1 MLQVINFD
9 LSHYK
14 LERPFLA
21 DTVEKLDKNGGLF
34 FCRKAKHSELL
45 SALTM

>member
-1 MLQVINFD
+1 V
-9 LSHYK
+9 K
-14 LERPFLA
+14 LKYETTMTWLA
-21 DTVEKLDKNGGLF
+21 QDPVCADAVEKLDKNGELF

>member
-1 MLQVINFD
+1 MPQVINFD

-21 DTVEKLDKNGGLF
+21 DTVEKLQIFQPVKTICDITFL
-34 FCRKAKHSELL
+34 
-45 SALTM
+45 